1 MSGSGDR
8 IASLASSFVSVP
20 ESTPVHELLSAL
32 KEPHEHA
39 IAVLDCDGR
48 VLGII
53 LPQDLVELLGKPFG
67 RDLLMRERV
76 EKIMVPV
83 LCFPK
88 DEYIQEVR
96 ERLGGSLELE
106 TTSHWVLVER
116 DGRFFGHISSRD
128 ILIHAMKRHQ
138 YDMETAARIQG
149 RLVPP
154 SLEAGDKSV
163 AILASSVMAQGVG
176 GDYYFVREYA
186 PGRWFFCLC
195 DISGKGIA
203 AALVTAVLSG
213 FLETAAL
220 DTSLS
225 ALVQKLNVL
234 ILGAFTLEKY
244 LTGVFARFDARSGRL
259 EYCDMGHAL
268 FYTVE
273 DGSLRRVSE
282 MADNVPIGLV
292 EHLSPQIRSIPVL
305 PGSLFVI
312 LSDGLCEQSNRD
324 GEVFDLATLGRCLSS
339 SFAPG
344 AGGCAGRAGS
354 GHSDLLLR
362 AKIRV
367 LESFWAFKRDMPQ
380 HDDVSMLFFSF
391 AAYKGLSSAG
401 SPIGSA
407 TVPEGCAG

>member
-8 IASLASSFVSVP
+8 IASLASSFLSVR
-20 ESTPVHELLSAL
+20 ESTPVHELLSSL

-39 IAVLDCDGR
+39 IAVLDCDSR

-53 LPQDLVELLGKPFG
+53 LPQALVELLGKPFG

-76 EKIMVPV
+76 ENIMVPV
-83 LCFPK
+83 VCFPK

-149 RLVPP
+149 RFVPP
-154 SLEAGDKSV
+154 SFAAGDKSV

-213 FLETAAL
+213 FLETAPL
-220 DTSLS
+220 DTGLSSLI
-225 ALVQKLNVL
+225 QKLNAL

-273 DGSLRRVSE
+273 DGQLRRVSE
-282 MADNVPIGLV
+282 VADNVPTGLV
-292 EHLSPQIRSIPVL
+292 ESLSPQIRSIPVL

-312 LSDGLCEQSNRD
+312 LSDGLCEQSDRE
-324 GEVFDLATLGRCLSS
+324 GAIFDLSTVGRCLADAM
-339 SFAPG
+339 APAAARG
-344 AGGCAGRAGS
+344 QGS
-354 GHSDLLLR
+354 CDRLLR
-362 AKIRV
+362 AKIRL
-367 LESFWAFKRDMPQ
+367 LEAFWTFKRDMPQ

-401 SPIGSA
+401 SPVSSA